1 MKISLIIFSLSFIII
16 QSSLCQETFFRQ
28 YDFFGGASET
38 ARNMEVIGNEVFIF
52 GVAVAGC
59 EEGFC
64 FHFYKLDLDGD
75 TIMVRRYPEI
85 AAALRC
91 DLRDSSIYVAG
102 RLRQDT
108 LESND
113 FGYRLFELDLDGK
126 LIGTARYGLEDIPDP
141 PGYTLESYLPIGAIA
156 NDDKI
161 VVYGDTRELDAN
173 GDDILIGYLCYS
185 GY

>member
-1 MKISLIIFSLSFIII
+1 MKISLIIFSLTFIII

-28 YDFFGGASET
+28 YDFFDGASES
-38 ARNMEVIGNEVFIF
+38 ARNMEVIGNEIFIF
-52 GVAVAGC
+52 GVAGC

-173 GDDILIGYLCYS
+173 GDDIFIGYLCYS
-185 GY
+185 GD